1 MHDSRA
7 SIDPTAAAP
16 LRPRAVIT
24 RRALLGGTLAAA
36 AGLGLAGCGVDPS
49 LGTLGVA
56 ATEGASGTEAGG
68 DWGQDGLL
76 RVGMEAGYPPN
87 NWQEEEPT
95 DSNIPIENVEGAYA
109 DGYDVQIAK
118 RLAEG
123 LDLEPVAVKMEFT
136 GLISAL
142 NGGQIDV
149 IIAGML
155 DTPERKE
162 SCAFS
167 ESYSTYFDY
176 VMLVPQGSPYA
187 DAESIDDFAGATV
200 LGQTNTL
207 LDDVIDQIPDVKHA
221 TPVDSTADMI
231 ARVKNG
237 TVDAITFDID
247 SGRGYTQNDDSLV
260 MVEFEKGKGFELGY
274 TGSCVGIRKGDTDL
288 LEKVN
293 AILAEIPEE
302 ERQEIMDWA
311 IASQPA
317 A

>member
-1 MHDSRA
+1 MQNTTITNLA
-7 SIDPTAAAP
+7 ENITAGTRHVF
-16 LRPRAVIT
+16 LS
-24 RRALLGGTLAAA
+24 RRALLGGAAA
-36 AGLGLAGCGVDPS
+36 ALAGMGLAGCGVNAPADSDAGSAPS
-49 LGTLGVA
+49 DDTEQTGGT
-56 ATEGASGTEAGG
+56 
-68 DWGQDGLL
+68 DWGQDGVM
-76 RVGMEAGYPPN
+76 RIGMEAAYPPF
-87 NWQEEEPT
+87 NWQEDEAT
-95 DSNIPIENVEGAYA
+95 DTNIPIENVDGAYA
-109 DGYDVQIAK
+109 EGYDVQIA
-118 RLAEG
+118 RRVCDELG
-123 LDLEPVAVKMEFT
+123 LDPVAVKMEFT

-167 ESYSTYFDY
+167 DSYSTYFDY
-176 VMLVPQGSPYA
+176 VMLVPKGSPYA

>member
-1 MHDSRA
+1 MKATPHVYVSDRVSRRDFLKLSSLVAGMGGVMVLSGCGPAAQEPTTDDA
-7 SIDPTAAAP
+7 SDAADDAAGTAA
-16 LRPRAVIT
+16 T
-24 RRALLGGTLAAA
+24 
-36 AGLGLAGCGVDPS
+36 
-49 LGTLGVA
+49 TLG
-56 ATEGASGTEAGG
+56 
-68 DWGQDGLL
+68 DGKTL
-76 RVGMEAGYPPN
+76 RVGMEAAYAPY
-87 NWQEEEPT
+87 NWQATEASDT
-95 DSNIPIENVEGAYA
+95 TIPIENVEGAYA

-167 ESYSTYFDY
+167 DSYSTYFDY
-176 VMLVPQGSPYA
+176 VMLVPKGSPYA